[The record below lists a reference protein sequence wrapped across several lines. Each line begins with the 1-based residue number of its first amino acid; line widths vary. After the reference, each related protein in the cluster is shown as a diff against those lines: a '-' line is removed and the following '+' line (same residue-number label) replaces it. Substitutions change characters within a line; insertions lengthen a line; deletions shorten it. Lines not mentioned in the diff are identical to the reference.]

1 MQVARDICGCGYNC
15 YRVFLRRIAEMA
27 VDPAFK
33 GVGKKEGLEIF
44 RIEVS
49 DTVCMSRHVISVTA
63 HFFSASHRM

>member
-1 MQVARDICGCGYNC
+1 
-15 YRVFLRRIAEMA
+15 MA

-49 DTVCMSRHVISVTA
+49 TA
-63 HFFSASHRM
+63 ILAINGACVVHEPIPCDSTSLSTFVSYSF